1 MVYNQIPL
9 DEVQKVLVRNTLP
22 KLASIKLILRI
33 HIFTETFIPEYVFGT
48 KDLQIDGPFHSK
60 WLTERESFI
69 QPEV

>member
-1 MVYNQIPL
+1 
-9 DEVQKVLVRNTLP
+9 VRNTLP

-48 KDLQIDGPFHSK
+48 KDSQIDGPFYSK
-60 WLTERESFI
+60 WLTESRESFI